1 MMLAAGA
8 MLALAAFLGVPLF
21 VVLGASGLLAAWHS
35 GLNPAVLPSQILR
48 LSESPN
54 LLAIPLFT
62 LAGVTL
68 SRGGAP
74 ERLVRLFNSTFGWMR
89 GGLAIVAVTACAFF
103 TAFSGASGVTILA
116 LGGLL
121 YPMLRQENYPQR
133 FTLGLLTA
141 SGSSG
146 LLFPPSLVV
155 LFYAVVAGVGIGQ
168 LFLAGIVPGALLVT
182 LLSLYSVATA
192 RRSGVAK
199 APFAWTEVMSALRGA
214 VFDLLL
220 PVGIVAGLIGGYLT
234 ATEAASSAAAYAL
247 LLETVIHRRIRS
259 PDALIEIFRETAVL
273 VGSLLVILFV
283 AVGLT
288 NLMIEAQVPMRLLAG
303 LEHTLNKKWEFLLL
317 LNGFLLLV
325 GFFMDIFSATM
336 VIVPLILPLARHFGV
351 DPLQLGIIF
360 MANLEVGYVHP
371 PMGMNLFFASQRFG
385 EPVWRLFGAVL
396 PFLVIM
402 IAWLFAITYV
412 PELSL
417 WWRR

>member
-1 MMLAAGA
+1 MIIA
-8 MLALAAFLGVPLF
+8 MGVLLALVALLGAPLF
-21 VVLGASGLLAAWHS
+21 VVLGASALFTAWHS

-74 ERLVRLFNSTFGWMR
+74 KRLVRLFNSTFGWLR
-89 GGLAIVAVTACAFF
+89 GGLAVVAITACAFF
-103 TAFSGASGVTILA
+103 TAFSGASEVTILA

-121 YPMLRQENYPQR
+121 YPMLRKEHYPQR
-133 FTLGLLTA
+133 FSLGLLTA

-155 LFYAVVAGVGIGQ
+155 LFYAVVAGVSIGQ
-168 LFLAGIVPGALLVT
+168 LFLAGIVPGALLLT
-182 LLSLYSVATA
+182 MLSLYSVVIA
-192 RRSGVAK
+192 RKRGIVK
-199 APFAWTEVMSALRGA
+199 ARFAWTEAMPALWGA
-214 VFDLLL
+214 GFDILL
-220 PVGIVAGLIGGYLT
+220 PVGILLGLVGGYIT
-234 ATEAASSAAAYAL
+234 ATEAASGAAAYAL
-247 LLETVIHRRIRS
+247 LLETVIHRHIRS
-259 PDALIEIFRETAVL
+259 RKALIEIFRETAVL
-273 VGSLLVILFV
+273 VGSLLAILFV

-288 NLMIEAQVPMRLLAG
+288 NLMIEAQVPMHILAAIERA
-303 LEHTLNKKWEFLLL
+303 LRDRWQFLLL

-336 VIVPLILPLARHFGV
+336 VVVPLILPLARHFGV
-351 DPLQLGIIF
+351 NPVQLGIIF

-371 PMGMNLFFASQRFG
+371 PMGMNLFFASQRFEG
-385 EPVWRLFGAVL
+385 PVWRLFVAVL

-402 IAWLFAITYV
+402 IAWLVAITYI